1 MSSDRIP
8 ARILCL
14 VALSY
19 AALGGLAL
27 ALAIPPGY
35 ASPVFPAAGL
45 ALAIALHLGP
55 KSIPALWIASL
66 ALNTGWGAWHDRLS
80 PSTVLLAAGIAT
92 GAALQAWLGR
102 HLVLRWS
109 TEKWQRLEHEADL
122 LQFFLRGGALACLV
136 SASCGVA
143 SLLISGTVSTGDL
156 LYSWWTWYVG
166 DMLGVLLG
174 APLVIGFLQR
184 NDFGW
189 MARLKTL
196 AAPVL
201 IMLLLTGVTF
211 LGTMRWESERQQS
224 LLDDKGMELAS
235 ALERRFIVHRETLAS
250 LARAIEI
257 NPDISSAQFEHFTAV
272 TLDDAPDIFALSYN
286 PYVTRAQRA
295 EFERR
300 MAGVYPDR
308 QFQITERNAAR
319 QLVRAAD
326 RPIYVPVA
334 YINPLTENQPAL
346 GFDIHSNPKRRSAIE
361 RAQDSTQ
368 ITATEPIRL
377 VQEQQER
384 KGILILAPT
393 FKPGLPAD
401 HRAWGE
407 QQSGFGV
414 AVIKIDEMVEI
425 ATRGLLP
432 PGLVFS
438 LEDADTEP
446 ALRELYRSAPQA
458 QATTGAPAW
467 QKTLVMADREWTLK
481 LFVMDAYRQEHRS
494 WLAWGVSA
502 AGLLFIAL
510 LQIFLLTLTG
520 RTALVQQQVAEQTL
534 EIRAKNEALSL
545 SEKKYRGVV
554 DSIYEVIFQTDSR
567 GVWTFLNP
575 AWTELTGF
583 AVRDSLGR
591 SYLDHVQPDERE
603 TLAALFRSL
612 LQHERDHVRHEACL
626 LDRDGVKRWVEICAR
641 PLLDAND
648 RILGVSG
655 TVLDITER
663 HRADEA
669 LNLALQKAEAANR
682 AKSQFLATIS
692 HEIRTPM
699 NGVQGHLELLKDQSH
714 LLPASS
720 REHLHHADSSAA
732 LLRALLDDMLDFSKI
747 DAGKLDL
754 SADPLRLGPLAR
766 EIMVLM
772 RGQLGKKPVI
782 LQQSMDPALDEL
794 VLQGDALRIRQ
805 VLMNLVSNAIK
816 FTEDGRVGLAIQ
828 LEDVTDKRAR
838 VRMTV
843 SDTGIGM
850 TQEQLE
856 CLFQPFTQ
864 ADSSITRR
872 FGGTGLGLSISQSLI
887 KLMGSE
893 GLQVSSTP
901 GKGSTFQ
908 FELSLPVLDVTLQAS
923 PQSPPLGPDTLA
935 RMDVLLVEDNA
946 TNIALAA
953 AVLEGLGARV
963 SIATDGQQ
971 ALDLLERLGPD
982 FDVVL
987 MDMQMPVLDGLAA
1000 TRAIRANPDWAQL
1013 PIVAMTANAYESD
1026 RQACLDAGMNDFMTK
1041 PLDRNRL
1048 AEVLRK
1054 WAKAPATDRFE
1065 QWDHGI

>member
-27 ALAIPPGY
+27 TLAIPPGY
-35 ASPVFPAAGL
+35 ASPIFPAAGL
-45 ALAIALHLGP
+45 ALAVALHLGP
-55 KSIPALWIASL
+55 KSIPAIWIASL
-66 ALNTGWGAWHDRLS
+66 ALNTGWATWDDKLT
-80 PSTVLLAAGIAT
+80 PSSVLLAAGIAT

-102 HLVLRWS
+102 YLILRWS
-109 TEKWQRLEHEADL
+109 TGKWQRLEHEIDL
-122 LQFFLRGGALACLV
+122 LRFFLRGGVLACLI

-143 SLLISGTVSTGDL
+143 SLLISGALSTGDL
-156 LYSWWTWYVG
+156 LYSWWIWYVG
-166 DMLGVLLG
+166 DVLGVLLG

-196 AAPVL
+196 TAPVL

-211 LGTMRWESERQQS
+211 FSTMRWESERQQS

-235 ALERRFIVHRETLAS
+235 ALERRFIVHREILAS

-257 NPDISSAQFEHFTAV
+257 NPDISRAQFDHFTAV
-272 TLDDAPDIFALSYN
+272 TLLDNQDIFALSYN
-286 PYVTRAQRA
+286 PYVTQAQRA

-300 MAGVYPDR
+300 MAGVYSDR
-308 QFQITERNAAR
+308 KFQITERNAAR
-319 QLVRAAD
+319 QLVRAGD
-326 RPIYVPVA
+326 RPVYVPVA
-334 YINPLTENQPAL
+334 YINPLTDNQPAL
-346 GFDIHSNPKRRSAIE
+346 GFDIHSDPKRRSAIE

-377 VQEQQER
+377 VQDQQER
-384 KGILILAPT
+384 KGILILAHT

-401 HRAWGE
+401 QHTWEE

-425 ATRGLLP
+425 ATQGLLS

-446 ALRELYRSAPQA
+446 ALRELYRTDPQA
-458 QATTGAPAW
+458 HQAPTAW

-502 AGLLFIAL
+502 ASLLFIAL
-510 LQIFLLTLTG
+510 LQIFLLTSTG

-545 SEKKYRGVV
+545 SEKKYRSVV
-554 DSIYEVIFQTDSR
+554 DSIYEVIFQTDSQ
-567 GVWTFLNP
+567 GMWTFLNP

-591 SYLDHVQPDERE
+591 PYLDYVQPDERK
-603 TLAALFRSL
+603 TLAALFTSL
-612 LQHERDHVRHEACL
+612 LRHERDHVRHEACL

-648 RILGVSG
+648 QILGVSG
-655 TVLDITER
+655 AVLDITER
-663 HRADEA
+663 HQADEA

-699 NGVQGHLELLKDQSH
+699 NGVQGHLALLKDQTH

-720 REHLHHADSSAA
+720 REHLEHADSSAA
-732 LLRALLDDMLDFSKI
+732 LRRARLDDMLDFSKI

-754 SADPLRLGPLAR
+754 IADPLRLGPLAR

-772 RGQLGKKPVI
+772 RGQLGKKSVI
-782 LQQSMDPALDEL
+782 LQQSIDPELDEL

-816 FTEDGRVGLAIQ
+816 FTEEGRIGLAIQ
-828 LEDVTDKRAR
+828 LEDVTDKHAR
-838 VRMTV
+838 IRMTV

-856 CLFQPFTQ
+856 GLFQPFTQ

-893 GLQVSSTP
+893 GLKVSSTL
-901 GKGSTFQ
+901 GQGATFY
-908 FELSLPVLDVTLQAS
+908 FELSLPVLDATVQAS
-923 PQSPPLGPDTLA
+923 QQRPPLGPDTLDQ
-935 RMDVLLVEDNA
+935 MDVLLVEDNA
-946 TNIALAA
+946 INIALAS
-953 AVLEGLGARV
+953 AVLEGLGAQV
-963 SIATDGQQ
+963 SIATDGQK

-987 MDMQMPVLDGLAA
+987 MDMQMPVLDGLST

-1041 PLDRNRL
+1041 PLDRNHL

-1054 WAKAPATDRFE
+1054 WVKAPTTDRFE